1 LYSTCLFCFEPLGR
15 NEEIEKFSVGR
26 RLAFDPERGRL
37 WVVCRNCRRWNL
49 TPLEERWE
57 AIDDCERRFR
67 ESRLRVSTANIGLAR
82 VGSGL
87 ELIRIGAA
95 LRAEL
100 AVWRYGAGFL
110 RRRRRHLVATGVGFT
125 AIGALWTTG
134 FAFGATAA
142 FVAEFGGAALMDMWS
157 DVLTVARVGV
167 EDGRWVRLTRG
178 RIRRAELGRDEWT
191 RDWMIGV
198 AHPTRDGSERSR
210 HGTRQVGPLLWLA
223 GRDARRAAAVIL
235 PRVNGSGAVDTEV
248 QDAVRFLEEK
258 GTGDAAFHAALDYRL
273 RRTRNAAY
281 WNAFAAM
288 VPGIRLALEMAAHE
302 DIERRA
308 LEGELAEL
316 ERAWREAE
324 EVAAIADDLL
334 IPASMRRS
342 LARLRG
348 HRTDR
353 EQRGR
358 TPDRR

>member
-1 LYSTCLFCFEPLGR
+1 MYSTCLFCFAPLGR
-15 NEEIEKFSVGR
+15 NDEIETFSIGR

-37 WVVCRNCRRWNL
+37 WVICPHCARWNL

-57 AIDDCERRFR
+57 AIEDCERRFR

-82 VGSGL
+82 VGGGL

-95 LRAEL
+95 LRSEL

-110 RRRRRHLVATGVGFT
+110 RRRRRHLVATGVGLT

-134 FAFGATAA
+134 LALGATAGVIA
-142 FVAEFGGAALMDMWS
+142 VLGGAALQDIWS
-157 DVLTVARVGV
+157 DVLTVTRVGIA
-167 EDGRWVRLTRG
+167 DGRWVRLSR
-178 RIRRAELGRDEWT
+178 RKIQRAELGRDDWT

-198 AHPTRDGSERSR
+198 EHPARDGSARSR

-235 PRVNGSGAVDTEV
+235 PHVNGSGAVDTEV
-248 QDAVRFLEEK
+248 HDAVRFLEAK
-258 GTGDAAFHAALDYRL
+258 GTGDGAFHAALDYRL
-273 RRTRNAAY
+273 RRTRNAGY
-281 WNAFAAM
+281 WNAFASM
-288 VPGIRLALEMAAHE
+288 VPEIRLALEMAVHE

-324 EVAAIADDLL
+324 EIAAIADDLL
-334 IPASMRRS
+334 IPAPMRRS

-348 HRTDR
+348 YHRESDQR
-353 EQRGR
+353 EGA
-358 TPDRR
+358 TE